1 MKLPKTNEELVK
13 LLEARGLTV
22 DDSVDAIRKLSECHY
37 YRLLAYRFPFL
48 EVGSTDIFRA
58 GTRFCDIWNLYVFDR
73 KLRLL
78 LMNAIER
85 LEVSLRSRWAYV
97 LSLEYGTLAYENAEI
112 HQNKIFAQ
120 LLKEVKR
127 SIILSKEPCIRHF
140 LDAKPPQ
147 RPPIWAICE
156 ILTEGQLISFLNCLS
171 QKQLKQKIFKGYV
184 LLRVI
189 APQSSWERTVKQFV
203 LQQPAFIPN
212 GMGFPENWETLPL
225 WK

>member
-1 MKLPKTNEELVK
+1 M
-13 LLEARGLTV
+13 LEARGLTV

-140 LDAKPPQ
+140 FG
-147 RPPIWAICE
+147 CE
-156 ILTEGQLISFLNCLS
+156 TATTSADWGHL
-171 QKQLKQKIFKGYV
+171 
-184 LLRVI
+184 
-189 APQSSWERTVKQFV
+189 
-203 LQQPAFIPN
+203 
-212 GMGFPENWETLPL
+212 
-225 WK
+225 

>member
-1 MKLPKTNEELVK
+1 MVK

-37 YRLLAYRFPFL
+37 YRQLAYRFPFL

-97 LSLEYGTLAYENAEI
+97 LSLKYGTWAYENAEI

-120 LLKEVKR
+120 LLKK
-127 SIILSKEPCIRHF
+127 
-140 LDAKPPQ
+140 
-147 RPPIWAICE
+147 
-156 ILTEGQLISFLNCLS
+156 
-171 QKQLKQKIFKGYV
+171 
-184 LLRVI
+184 
-189 APQSSWERTVKQFV
+189 
-203 LQQPAFIPN
+203 
-212 GMGFPENWETLPL
+212 
-225 WK
+225 

>member
-1 MKLPKTNEELVK
+1 M
-13 LLEARGLTV
+13 
-22 DDSVDAIRKLSECHY
+22 
-37 YRLLAYRFPFL
+37 
-48 EVGSTDIFRA
+48 
-58 GTRFCDIWNLYVFDR
+58 
-73 KLRLL
+73 
-78 LMNAIER
+78 
-85 LEVSLRSRWAYV
+85 
-97 LSLEYGTLAYENAEI
+97 
-112 HQNKIFAQ
+112 
-120 LLKEVKR
+120 
-127 SIILSKEPCIRHF
+127 SKEPCIRHF
-140 LDAKPPQ
+140 FGCETAQ
-147 RPPIWAICE
+147 RPPIGAICE